1 MEQEFGN
8 LKKISI
14 RKFFPH
20 ESTDFTPWLAQEDNI
35 NQLSLAVG
43 IELEVENTEV
53 SVGPYSADILAKDT
67 GTGKYIVI
75 ENQLE
80 KTNHDHLGKSIT
92 YASVLDASAII
103 WIASEF
109 TEEHKKALDWLNDH
123 TNDEISFFGVKV
135 ELWQIDS
142 SKPAIIFNVISNPI
156 NIIRQTA
163 LKKASGELSEIRKL
177 QLEFWTEFRNRLLKS
192 KEIPSVQTPRP
203 QYWFDISLGKSYI
216 NLSTTANTFDNKMS
230 VRVYISN
237 KVADIALPELLKS
250 KLEIEKEIGSE
261 LNWNPFPEKM
271 DKIISLSIDAD
282 IWKKDKWEDYLKWLT
297 DTVIKF
303 RKAFSNRVK
312 KLDFTIKEHKEEDNY
327 KKS

>member
-1 MEQEFGN
+1 MEKEFGN
-8 LKKISI
+8 LKRISI
-14 RKFFPH
+14 RKYFPS
-20 ESTDFTPWLAQEDNI
+20 ESSDFTPWLATDENI
-35 NQLSLAVG
+35 SNLSTAIG

-67 GTGKYIVI
+67 GTGKYVII

-80 KTNHDHLGKSIT
+80 KTNHDHLGKAIT
-92 YASVLDASAII
+92 YGSVLDASAII

-123 TNDEISFFGVKV
+123 TTNEISFFGVKV
-135 ELWQIDS
+135 ELWQIDN
-142 SKPAIIFNVISNPI
+142 SKPALIFNVISNPI

-163 LKKASGELSEIRKL
+163 LKKATGDLSEARRL
-177 QLEFWTEFRNRLLKS
+177 QLEFWTEFRNRLLKT
-192 KEIPSVQTPRP
+192 KALPSVQTPRP

-216 NLSTTANTFDNKMS
+216 NLSTTANTYDKKIG

-237 KVADIALPELLKS
+237 KIAEIALPELEKD
-250 KLEIEKEIGSE
+250 KVEIEKEIGE
-261 LNWNPFPEKM
+261 KLEWNPFPDKM

-282 IWKKDKWEDYLKWLT
+282 IWKKDKWDDYLSWLT
-297 DTVIKF
+297 ETVVKF

-312 KLDFTIKEHKEEDNY
+312 KLDLSNKESKNHEDR
-327 KKS
+327 

>member
-1 MEQEFGN
+1 MEKEFGD

-14 RKFFPH
+14 RKFFPS
-20 ESTDFTPWLAQEDNI
+20 ESSDFTPWLATEENI
-35 NQLSLAVG
+35 INLSSVIG

-67 GTGKYIVI
+67 GTGKYVII

-80 KTNHDHLGKSIT
+80 KTNHDHLGKAIT

-123 TNDEISFFGVKV
+123 TTDEISFFGVKV
-135 ELWQIDS
+135 ELWQIDN
-142 SKPAIIFNVISNPI
+142 SKPALIFNVISNPI
-156 NIIRQTA
+156 NIIRQAA
-163 LKKASGELSEIRKL
+163 LKKAAGDLSEVRRL
-177 QLEFWTEFRNRLLKS
+177 QLEFWTEFRNRLIKT
-192 KEIPSVQTPRP
+192 KDIPSVQTPRP

-216 NLSTTANTFDNKMS
+216 NLSTTANTYDKKMS

-237 KVADIALPELLKS
+237 KIADIALPELEREKEEIEREIGK
-250 KLEIEKEIGSE
+250 KLE
-261 LNWNPFPEKM
+261 WNPFPDKM

-282 IWKKDKWEDYLKWLT
+282 IWKKDKWEEYLNWLT
-297 DTVIKF
+297 ETVIKF
-303 RKAFSNRVK
+303 RKTFSKRVK
-312 KLDFTIKEHKEEDNY
+312 KLDFSNKER
-327 KKS
+327 KSIEYYENK